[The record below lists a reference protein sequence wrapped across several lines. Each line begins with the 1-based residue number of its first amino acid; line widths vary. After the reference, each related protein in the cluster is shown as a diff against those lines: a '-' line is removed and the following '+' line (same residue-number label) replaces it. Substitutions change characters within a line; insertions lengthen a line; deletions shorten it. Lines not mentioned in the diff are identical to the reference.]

1 MRTAHTRS
9 APVGL
14 PCCDSEEST
23 CRLYEGVEYT
33 AYWAEE
39 ARRRTDA
46 MERTIVGGLLPSGGQ
61 RLLDVGC
68 GFGRLSQTYADRFR
82 QTVMLDG
89 SMSMLRQARDNTSG
103 RHIYIAADV
112 MRIPLRAGVV
122 DAALLIRVFH
132 HLEDSD
138 RCLAELRRVLSGGG
152 RFVLSYANKR
162 SAVRLAKWAAR
173 SAAHP
178 YHPCHL
184 QPMPVGHGSTF
195 YYHHPTFVASA
206 LERARFRPLRG
217 RDAGLPDGVPG
228 FLGPLGRPTG
238 AGLALARILGRTHA
252 SFWIY
257 TGADVFGDG
266 PMPRCESL
274 TDLLQCPSCSHNVTN
289 ENDGYACRTCGRF
302 YPIVDGIADFRLPE
316 EPVRDGVGEVS

>member
-1 MRTAHTRS
+1 MRTARARS

-14 PCCDSEEST
+14 PNRDTEEFT

-33 AYWAEE
+33 AYWDEE

-46 MERTIVGGLLPSGGQ
+46 LERAIVGGLLPSGGQ

-68 GFGRLSQTYADRFR
+68 GFGRLSQAYADRFR

-112 MRIPLRAGVV
+112 MRMPLRAGVA
-122 DAALLIRVFH
+122 DAALFVRVFH
-132 HLEDSD
+132 HLEDSGG
-138 RCLAELRRVLSGGG
+138 CLVELRRVLSEGG
-152 RFVLSYANKR
+152 RLVLSYANKR

-173 SAAHP
+173 SASHP
-178 YHPCHL
+178 YHPRHP

-195 YYHHPTFVASA
+195 YYHHPSFVASA
-206 LERARFRPLRG
+206 LEGARFRPLPG
-217 RDAGLPDGVPG
+217 NDAGLPDAVPG

-238 AGLALARILGRTHA
+238 AGLALAGILGRAHA
-252 SFWIY
+252 SFWVY
-257 TGADVFGDG
+257 TGADARGG
-266 PMPRCESL
+266 TPMPRCEST
-274 TDLLQCPSCSHNVTN
+274 TDLLQCPSCGHEVVAET
-289 ENDGYACRTCGRF
+289 DGYACRPCGRF

-316 EPVRDGVGEVS
+316 GPAGDGGAEPS